1 MFCGSFFKLS
11 YLFVKCNA
19 FILKRENSTKKY
31 GVLEGQ
37 KKNIMVKKD
46 LPNKRKLDTF
56 IAIITSLI
64 QT

>member
-1 MFCGSFFKLS
+1 ML
-11 YLFVKCNA
+11 LFWKEEVVG
-19 FILKRENSTKKY
+19 KKDA
-31 GVLEGQ
+31 VLEGQ

>member
-1 MFCGSFFKLS
+1 M
-11 YLFVKCNA
+11 KCNA

>member
-1 MFCGSFFKLS
+1 MK
-11 YLFVKCNA
+11 YNA
-19 FILKRENSTKKY
+19 FIVKKESSTKKD

-37 KKNIMVKKD
+37 KKNMMVKKD